1 MDKLQNGD
9 VLRSFS
15 LKATT
20 GETIHLPQDIPTD
33 YAIILFYRGHW
44 CPFCRRLLNAYEE
57 RIDQFKE
64 IGTSLFAAS
73 VDPLDKAQEV
83 AATVSFPIDWGVTR
97 ELGDK
102 PGSFWEDRRNIIQ
115 PTEFIVNGNGL
126 IYASTYSSS
135 PVGRIDPEEALAAI
149 RF

>member
-1 MDKLQNGD
+1 
-9 VLRSFS
+9 
-15 LKATT
+15 
-20 GETIHLPQDIPTD
+20 
-33 YAIILFYRGHW
+33 
-44 CPFCRRLLNAYEE
+44 
-57 RIDQFKE
+57 
-64 IGTSLFAAS
+64 
-73 VDPLDKAQEV
+73 
-83 AATVSFPIDWGVTR
+83 VTR